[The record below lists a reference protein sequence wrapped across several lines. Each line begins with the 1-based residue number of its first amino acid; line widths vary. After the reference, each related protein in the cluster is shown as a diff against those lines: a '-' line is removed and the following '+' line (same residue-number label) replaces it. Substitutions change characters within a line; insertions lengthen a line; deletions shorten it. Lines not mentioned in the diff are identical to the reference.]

1 MIRYYKI
8 NRESE
13 TGLKIKSILD
23 RVDEFDKKL
32 DELNKKYGFEGAFGN
47 TFYLRHL
54 EGVLFEKEPDMQNW
68 KKVKGVHQGYSIRA
82 RCKDKELKKDLYDLN
97 EMKIYRDEIDRAVGN
112 PNGLCRVG
120 LDYTIPEIYVLSSSI
135 ECKLSKDCE
144 EISNI
149 EYSKLKSFTL

>member
-32 DELNKKYGFEGAFGN
+32 DELNKKYGFGEAFGN

-54 EGVLFEKEPDMQNW
+54 DGVLFEEEPDMQNW
-68 KKVKGVHQGYSIRA
+68 KKVKGTHQGYSIRS
-82 RCKDKELKKDLYDLN
+82 RCKDKELKKDLDDLN

-112 PNGLCRVG
+112 ANGLCHVG
-120 LDYTIPEIYVLSSSI
+120 LDYMIPEIYVLSSGI
-135 ECKLSKDCE
+135 ECRLSKDCE

-149 EYSKLKSFTL
+149 EYSKLKSEIL